1 MSSQLN
7 HTSPNLQ
14 LARTI
19 YIAFWVV
26 TVLFALLSETDI
38 LPTGYLQADAQTSY
52 ALNML
57 CVLFTLGGSWGA
69 LRLFA
74 LKSVKE
80 RIGNRPQ
87 QMPQWNMLRTSI
99 LGFCILLNAIT
110 YFAVLSDTTPLYCLL
125 ITLTAFIFCWPKD
138 DEIGAKNEKTDDIK

>member
-1 MSSQLN
+1 MISHPH

-14 LARTI
+14 FARTI

-26 TVLFALLSETDI
+26 TALFALLSEIDI
-38 LPTGYLQADAQTSY
+38 LPTGYVQTDAQTSY

-80 RIGNRPQ
+80 RINKRPQ
-87 QMPQWNMLRTSI
+87 QVPQWNMLRTSI

-138 DEIGAKNEKTDDIK
+138 GEVGVKDEK